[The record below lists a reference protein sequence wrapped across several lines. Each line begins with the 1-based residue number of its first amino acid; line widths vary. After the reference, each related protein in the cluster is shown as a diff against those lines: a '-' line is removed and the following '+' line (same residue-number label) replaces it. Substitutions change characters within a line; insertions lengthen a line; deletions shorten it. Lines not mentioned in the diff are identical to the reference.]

1 MIKKIFLFLSLM
13 LLISWLVFLG
23 IAIIHSQ
30 QENIT
35 IMEALKIDSK
45 KIMLEIKETIY
56 YQATVHNPE
65 GDMLP
70 DEIDDMIKEKVR
82 NQINE

>member
-1 MIKKIFLFLSLM
+1 MIKKTLLFLSLM
-13 LLISWLVFLG
+13 LLISWLVFLEL
-23 IAIIHSQ
+23 AIIHSQ
-30 QENIT
+30 KENIA

-45 KIMLEIKETIY
+45 KIMREIKDVIY

-70 DEIDDMIKEKVR
+70 DEIDDTIKEQIK